1 MADIDTA
8 RARVEWLVRQL
19 EALAF
24 NGDQCPG
31 QQIAM
36 AGLLFSCADE
46 LARVTSRSHSDGAL
60 RVTLWRF
67 AFDMRERAKAAAWS
81 PMPPVMI
88 QAMADA
94 LRSLVVAA
102 RADDVTPVASRD
114 GAA

>member
-8 RARVEWLVRQL
+8 RARVDWLVRQL

-31 QQIAM
+31 QQIAL
-36 AGLLFSCADE
+36 ASLLFSSADE
-46 LARVTSRSHSDGAL
+46 LARVVCRNQQDGAL

-67 AFDMRERAKAAAWS
+67 ANDMRERAKADPWS
-81 PMPPVMI
+81 PMRPVMI

-94 LRSLVVAA
+94 LRSLVTLA
-102 RADDVTPVASRD
+102 RADDVTPATSRD